1 MKLVVLCLTLFLSIN
16 GYAKAVDT
24 FKTILK
30 PGIYKGEAFLGE
42 CTVIVEEVNFPD
54 NAISVTVNQNGVEVF
69 KLFNNDALFAVNNER
84 QFFFQ
89 TDRIY
94 IGANKKSYVEK
105 ILKTVQTTDGALN
118 VLVAETLVVATNY
131 EERIAECNLTLKKV
145 MKK

>member
-1 MKLVVLCLTLFLSIN
+1 MKLIAFCLTLFLSIN

-24 FKTILK
+24 FKTILR
-30 PGIYKGEAFLGE
+30 PGVYKGEAFLGE
-42 CTVIVEEVNFPD
+42 CTVIVEDVNFPD

-69 KLFNNDALFAVNNER
+69 KVFNDDALFAVNKER

-105 ILKTVQTTDGALN
+105 ILKTVQTAEGALN
-118 VLVAETLVVATNY
+118 VTVAETLVVATNY
-131 EERIAECNLTLKKV
+131 EERIAECNLTIKKV